1 MPVIRRKAF
10 LGPILLTGLALA
22 LAAALRLPMLSL
34 LSFAARTKGEG
45 GKTHGG
51 TRGTRLEN
59 RAAGDDPKWETTCDL
74 NGVK

>member
-22 LAAALRLPMLSL
+22 AALQLPMVSL
-34 LSFAARTKGEG
+34 LSFAAWTKGEG
-45 GKTHGG
+45 EKRMVE
-51 TRGTRLEN
+51 RGARGWRTALS
-59 RAAGDDPKWETTCDL
+59 GDDPKWETTCEL